1 MERMLGGIYIKN
13 WIEFI
18 DRRIFQ
24 LSISVSI
31 SIMDRE
37 PKTRQETKG
46 RKGKE
51 GKGVYNQKSI
61 RIREELIEKNK
72 NSRKNDNR
80 SVADAPK
87 KK

>member
-1 MERMLGGIYIKN
+1 
-13 WIEFI
+13 
-18 DRRIFQ
+18 
-24 LSISVSI
+24 
-31 SIMDRE
+31 MDRE

-51 GKGVYNQKSI
+51 GKGVYNQKAI

-80 SVADAPK
+80 VVTDTPK

>member
-1 MERMLGGIYIKN
+1 
-13 WIEFI
+13 
-18 DRRIFQ
+18 
-24 LSISVSI
+24 
-31 SIMDRE
+31 MDRE

-51 GKGVYNQKSI
+51 GKGIYNQKAI

-72 NSRKNDNR
+72 NSCKNDNR

>member
-1 MERMLGGIYIKN
+1 
-13 WIEFI
+13 
-18 DRRIFQ
+18 
-24 LSISVSI
+24 
-31 SIMDRE
+31 MDRE

-51 GKGVYNQKSI
+51 GKGIYNQKAI

-87 KK
+87 KNNGYSCYGYNNGYSNCYG

>member
-1 MERMLGGIYIKN
+1 
-13 WIEFI
+13 
-18 DRRIFQ
+18 
-24 LSISVSI
+24 
-31 SIMDRE
+31 MDRE

-51 GKGVYNQKSI
+51 GKGVYNQKAI

-80 SVADAPK
+80 LVADAPK

>member
-1 MERMLGGIYIKN
+1 MP
-13 WIEFI
+13 
-18 DRRIFQ
+18 
-24 LSISVSI
+24 ISK
-31 SIMDRE
+31 MDRE

-51 GKGVYNQKSI
+51 GKGVYNQKAI

-72 NSRKNDNR
+72 NSRKNNNL
-80 SVADAPK
+80 SVADKPK

>member
-1 MERMLGGIYIKN
+1 
-13 WIEFI
+13 
-18 DRRIFQ
+18 
-24 LSISVSI
+24 
-31 SIMDRE
+31 MDRE

-51 GKGVYNQKSI
+51 GKGVYNQKAI

-72 NSRKNDNR
+72 NTRKNDNR
-80 SVADAPK
+80 LAADAAK